1 MGGDGGAGSVLSYE
15 IVLPMNRP
23 VRYSFPVCNMDCFT
37 DSRKAAFLPSFPR
50 YCFLC
55 LFRGQKSFLYHS
67 PATPFLRP
75 CGWQRV
81 AFDGLAPVRVRILSC
96 IP

>member
-1 MGGDGGAGSVLSYE
+1 MGGDGGQALFLSYG
-15 IVLPMNRP
+15 IVLPVSCSDRC
-23 VRYSFPVCNMDCFT
+23 SFPVCNMDCFT

-50 YCFLC
+50 YRFHC
-55 LFRGQKSFLYHS
+55 LFRVSPHHS
-67 PATPFLRP
+67 PTAPLLRL

-81 AFDGLAPVRVRILSC
+81 VSDGLAPVRVRLPSC